1 VATRFPEGTTQ
12 PLSLPVD
19 LRTIPAVRSHYTA
32 APPRPSRKSLA
43 LAGLLFFMTMCS
55 CVVAG
60 TQFAAAF
67 AHNESVSVD
76 EFVRAFKLLYEHPS
90 ALLSGLPFA
99 LTLLTILLAH
109 ELGHFFACRH
119 HHIRTSYPFFIPA
132 PTLIGT
138 FGAFILLRSPIR
150 NTRAL
155 FDVGASGPFVG
166 FLFAVPALIYGV
178 TSAKIVPGLA
188 DPANSDVMFGV
199 PLILDILAKVFHPG
213 VSVDSLLLHPI
224 GRAAWVGL
232 FATSLNLLPAGQ
244 LDGGHILRSLSARSH
259 RLVSTVLPVLLLFLG
274 FFRHWSGW
282 YVWAALLFGLRF
294 LRSAPVYDDTALD
307 PDRRFAAV
315 LALLIFLLC
324 FMPAPIANL

>member
-1 VATRFPEGTTQ
+1 MPT
-12 PLSLPVD
+12 
-19 LRTIPAVRSHYTA
+19 LRDFYALH
-32 APPRPSRKSLA
+32 PPRQSRKSLA
-43 LAGLLFFMTMCS
+43 LAVALFLVTLCT
-55 CVVAG
+55 CLIAG
-60 TQFAAAF
+60 AQFSVAF
-67 AHNESVSVD
+67 AQDEAASVD
-76 EFVRAFKLLYEHPS
+76 EFVRAFKLLYQHPA
-90 ALLSGLPFA
+90 ALLGGLPFA
-99 LTLLTILLAH
+99 LTLMTILLAH

-119 HHIRTSYPFFIPA
+119 HQIRTSYPFFIPA

-166 FLFAVPALIYGV
+166 FFFAFPALMYGV
-178 TSAKIVPGLA
+178 LHSKIVPGLA
-188 DPANSDVMFGV
+188 DPANADIVFGV
-199 PLILDILAKVFHPG
+199 PLILHLLARLFHPG
-213 VSVDSLLLHPI
+213 VAVGNLLLHPV

-244 LDGGHILRSLSARSH
+244 LDGGHILRSLSARIH
-259 RLVSTVLPVLLLFLG
+259 RIVSIFLPVLLLALG
-274 FFRHWSGW
+274 LARHWTGW

-294 LRSAPVYDDTALD
+294 LRSAPVYDDTRLD
-307 PDRRFAAV
+307 PERRIAAA